1 MLCVGLPGSGKTSLL
16 RLFAAFESDF
26 TSCPRDRV
34 ETENGATQKNEKKD
48 VVNGILSK
56 SGYDMVD
63 DDADFKYLV
72 RLPMDSVT
80 EENVERIMKEKET
93 KLSELE
99 RLKATTE
106 QRMWLQEIGTLRDA
120 YQMYKKTR
128 ANEVTKIKVAKKLKV
143 KKKVAKKE

>member
-1 MLCVGLPGSGKTSLL
+1 MVLSNKARFITEVLDDTLDL
-16 RLFAAFESDF
+16 R
-26 TSCPRDRV
+26 R
-34 ETENGATQKNEKKD
+34 KKKD

-93 KLSELE
+93 KMSELE

-128 ANEVTKIKVAKKLKV
+128 ANEVAKIKVAKKLKV